1 MVKSLQHSATVVA
14 VTDLEK
20 RLRVQGEVFAGTR
33 QEAEYAR
40 GRCIDLAVE
49 ATEAEMPQWRIAEL
63 LGVDRM
69 TVRKWV
75 GKR

>member
-1 MVKSLQHSATVVA
+1 VG
-14 VTDLEK
+14 DLEK
-20 RLRVQGEVFAGTR
+20 RLRVQGEVFAAAR
-33 QEAEYAR
+33 DESEYAR
-40 GRCIDLAVE
+40 GRCIELAIE
-49 ATEAEMPQWRIAEL
+49 AVADGISQHRIAEL

>member
-1 MVKSLQHSATVVA
+1 MEEIEQKLRDCGDILAEARNMTA
-14 VTDLEK
+14 VQ
-20 RLRVQGEVFAGTR
+20 RHNARGYIA
-33 QEAEYAR
+33 EAEAAGMSQR
-40 GRCIDLAVE
+40 
-49 ATEAEMPQWRIAEL
+49 RIAEL